1 MPLIASLISLPRVPG
16 ARRLADSFW
25 SVVLGMG
32 LKGLGSA
39 LSNNAVY
46 PDLVIGFGSNDE
58 AALATISAMW
68 NAAYALGWAL
78 GPLAGGWLYDLLAVD
93 LLCTGSDLATYCSGG
108 GDPSTHANDTCK
120 CEWTP
125 DNGFDSFGTVVAFA
139 CAAFGAVCCVA
150 AVLRLSPGYRC
161 KLDLGPQTPS
171 PSARPYLGELP
182 HVDHEGGAMHVL
194 SPMLPKDLVTHDYI
208 SPMLPKGRSAPT
220 TAPLESDEA
229 IDDLLA
235 LLAHVHAAG
244 TRRRPSREEVVLGP
258 EGVSAS
264 WPSPCN
270 HLEPY
275 SSSTRSVAAQD
286 GASSGLSKAPSHR
299 SLSRGSSFA
308 GTKVDKVLEHVGLGR
323 FHLFTLPVLC
333 FASMAQSLQTNVMS
347 FLQPCAAKSFA
358 VPSGQASRISLIVF
372 SASAA
377 ATPCFGYLADTVGR
391 KPATIL
397 SLMLMVCANL
407 GSISASS
414 FEWLCVWQGLAG
426 LGLGGTMVP
435 FDLLAELSP
444 PGVRGSV
451 LNASNW
457 MWSIGSITVALT
469 AAWSVESTNSE
480 GWRLLVAIVSV
491 PLVLT
496 LLAAPILVESPH
508 WLMHSGRQSSAVAV
522 LRSIADANG
531 VRLPEPR
538 CSQSPGGYDPP
549 AFPKG
554 SGGYEPPAFPKGS
567 GGYEPSAFPKGGGGT
582 DGTNSLA
589 SSVAAVRTGD
599 ICTGDC
605 FASFQSARTLASFPS
620 ASSLAS
626 VHSANSLKSGSVGE
640 SCPTSKQTQ
649 APSSRPTP
657 AMPSPP
663 SQLVAHAVAHAE
675 SCSLMSSHELR
686 SRALLHWALWAIA
699 GFGWT
704 GLIFFATSVNSSV
717 GQAPVLPT
725 ADDGLNP
732 WLENGSCSFDYTAQI
747 LVVASEIP
755 GMLLVQFVID
765 RPRGP
770 LGLLGGRRGV
780 QSLGY
785 ISCGL
790 LTALMAQGALLGAN
804 GVIAVSCLS
813 RMLLAASSSA
823 MWVAAPE
830 QYPTKYRGFGANT
843 AFLFNVI
850 GSMPAAALVYAPL
863 PRWMVASGIGT
874 AHVLAGCLA
883 LALPETAGMDLA

>member
-1 MPLIASLISLPRVPG
+1 
-16 ARRLADSFW
+16 
-25 SVVLGMG
+25 MG

-46 PDLVIGFGSNDE
+46 PDLMIGFGSSDE

-78 GPLAGGWLYDLLAVD
+78 GPLTGGWLYDLLAVD
-93 LLCTGSDLATYCSGG
+93 LLCTGTDLATYCSGG

-139 CAAFGAVCCVA
+139 CAAFGAVCCLA
-150 AVLRLSPGYRC
+150 ALLRLSPGYRY

-171 PSARPYLGELP
+171 PSARPYMGELP
-182 HVDHEGGAMHVL
+182 HVDHEGGAMHAL
-194 SPMLPKDLVTHDYI
+194 SPMLPKA
-208 SPMLPKGRSAPT
+208 RSVPI

-244 TRRRPSREEVVLGP
+244 TRRRPSGEEVVLRP
-258 EGVSAS
+258 EGISA
-264 WPSPCN
+264 WWHSPRN
-270 HLEPY
+270 HHEPYSTSTRNHHEPY
-275 SSSTRSVAAQD
+275 SSSTRSDAAQD
-286 GASSGLSKAPSHR
+286 GVSSGLSKAMSRRSH
-299 SLSRGSSFA
+299 SRGSSFA
-308 GTKVDKVLEHVGLGR
+308 GTKVDKALEHIGLGR

-377 ATPCFGYLADTVGR
+377 ATPCFGYLADAVGR

-397 SLMLMVCANL
+397 SLALMVCANL
-407 GSISASS
+407 GSISAPS

-457 MWSIGSITVALT
+457 MWSIGSIVVALT
-469 AAWSVESTNSE
+469 AAWSVETMNAE
-480 GWRLLVAIVSV
+480 GWRLLVAISSV

-508 WLMHSGRQSSAVAV
+508 WLMHSGRQNSAVAV

-538 CSQSPGGYDPP
+538 CSQSPGGY
-549 AFPKG
+549 
-554 SGGYEPPAFPKGS
+554 EPPAFPKGS
-567 GGYEPSAFPKGGGGT
+567 RGT
-582 DGTNSLA
+582 DGTKTSLA
-589 SSVAAVRTGD
+589 SSAAASHTGD
-599 ICTGDC
+599 SCFGD
-605 FASFQSARTLASFPS
+605 SLASFPS

-626 VHSANSLKSGSVGE
+626 VHSANSLESGSAGE
-640 SCPTSKQTQ
+640 SSPTSKQTY
-649 APSSRPTP
+649 AHSSRPTP

-663 SQLVAHAVAHAE
+663 SQLVARAVAHVE

-686 SRALLHWALWAIA
+686 SRALLHWALWAVA

-704 GLIFFATSVNSSV
+704 GLIFFATSVTSSV
-717 GQAPVLPT
+717 GQAPVLST

-755 GMLLVQFVID
+755 GLFLVQFVID

-770 LGLLGGRRGV
+770 FGLLGGRRGV

-813 RMLLAASSSA
+813 RMLLAAASSA

-850 GSMPAAALVYAPL
+850 GSVPAAALVYAPL
-863 PRWMVASGIGT
+863 PRWIVASGIGT